1 MSELDLSTRVVVL
14 SPDAAG
20 ASQEAADLRDQGV
33 EVVRVTTAYEAA
45 AELIAAP
52 AAALV
57 VDLRL
62 LGPRHLRLLTIAR
75 ESQVEILAVGGLPPG
90 MNSEDL
96 SGVRL
101 TSRADLPATLK
112 KLTGGCPAIA
122 APAADEPAAQDDPP
136 HALQEAAF
144 DEEPCGDEDGQEPA
158 PAELVPAKVSAE
170 EIARE
175 RAGDYQPADPPAEP
189 AAAEIAP
196 PPPPSAQPAPPAPA
210 PAQAAAPDEH
220 RTLLTPEELAALLE
234 NEA

>member
-20 ASQEAADLRDQGV
+20 ASQEAADLRDEGI

-101 TSRADLPATLK
+101 TSRADVAATLK
-112 KLTGGCPAIA
+112 KLIGA
-122 APAADEPAAQDDPP
+122 APLVAAPPSDDLSAMQDERLDAEQDG
-136 HALQEAAF
+136 AL
-144 DEEPCGDEDGQEPA
+144 DEDTGEDDAEDPAA

-170 EIARE
+170 EIAQE
-175 RAGDYQPADPPAEP
+175 LDYRPAD
-189 AAAEIAP
+189 AP
-196 PPPPSAQPAPPAPA
+196 PPPPVAAAPVAEPAPA
-210 PAQAAAPDEH
+210 AAPAAEADEN